1 MKDKLMCQE
10 VHESVYKCHM
20 VRKLEL
26 ENNSL
31 VLYVRLGQTDSGFY
45 HLVQGILKLHEN
57 VVQHNMALKLLKL
70 DLMDSD
76 EHFFHA

>member
-1 MKDKLMCQE
+1 MLRVFNMKYSILNIVQLMCQE
-10 VHESVYKCHM
+10 VHESAVKCHM

-45 HLVQGILKLHEN
+45 HLVQGILKLHEITSCPN
-57 VVQHNMALKLLKL
+57 SA
-70 DLMDSD
+70 
-76 EHFFHA
+76 